1 MGGKLSNDTSRQI
14 TICSIKLNFTGPKT
28 RKMDIL
34 NTSNAPAAVGPYV
47 QGIVPAAPGVPV
59 FLSGQVGIDPQTNTL
74 TKGLEAQT
82 RQVFRNIEAVLAE
95 TGLTLN
101 DVTYAN
107 VLLTDITDFK
117 EVNGYYAEIF
127 GDHRPT
133 RAAYAVSDLPLGAL
147 IEVVVI
153 AWKKL

>member
-1 MGGKLSNDTSRQI
+1 MHYVAKIIPQLPYFYSTNPFDMT
-14 TICSIKLNFTGPKT
+14 
-28 RKMDIL
+28 IL
-34 NTSNAPAAVGPYV
+34 NTSNAPGAVGPYV
-47 QGIVPAAPGVPV
+47 QGIVPSAPGVPV
-59 FLSGQVGIDPQTNTL
+59 FLSGQVGLNPETNTL
-74 TKGLEAQT
+74 PGGLEAQT

-95 TGLTLN
+95 TDLTLN
-101 DVTYAN
+101 DVMHAN
-107 VLLTDITDFK
+107 VLLTDINDFK

-133 RAAYAVSDLPLGAL
+133 RAAYAVSDLPLGAI

>member
-1 MGGKLSNDTSRQI
+1 MT
-14 TICSIKLNFTGPKT
+14 
-28 RKMDIL
+28 IL

-47 QGIVPAAPGVPV
+47 QGIVPTEPGVSV
-59 FLSGQVGIDPQTNTL
+59 FLSGQVGLNPSTNTL
-74 TKGLEAQT
+74 VEGLEAQT
-82 RQVFRNIEAVLAE
+82 RQVFKNIEAVLAE

-107 VLLTDITDFK
+107 VLLQDIADFK

-127 GDHRPT
+127 GAHQPT
-133 RAAYAVSDLPLGAL
+133 RAAYAVSALPLGAL

-153 AWKKL
+153 AWKKLN